1 MEDLYRCPPMVRIR
15 FGSSAE
21 LVYLPLSHSAVVA
34 NKADVHAAT
43 FCGSFKLLGEHLSQ
57 LSQGLDATDVPL
69 PDLAALAQRGL
80 LLSRRELFGHI
91 DAFQAEAPRQLDWFA
106 IPTRSRPAE
115 LERAVRSYASNFAR
129 FGRRPKILIAD
140 DSPLVDQAGTAR
152 AAKAGLQS
160 AGSGL
165 TCWYAGHSEKRRLVD
180 LLTEGGD
187 IPRGVVE
194 FGLCPSGDL
203 PKMGAN
209 RNAIQMYTAGQMVL
223 AADDDTICQPCFAP
237 GGSDMDCLRLGSEID
252 PTEFWFFPDHEAA
265 VAAARFSDFD
275 IASRHE
281 KLLGRPVCSVLCD
294 AAPGSGLDLGPVCNH
309 LLSSLWS
316 GQGRIAV
323 TTSGSV
329 GDSGMHSTR
338 GLRFHEGRGTRQRL
352 TASESDYRMAMR
364 SRPVI
369 RQAPC
374 TTICHG
380 SPFCTMFVGFDNRQL
395 LPPFLPVCRNE
406 DGVFACVLG
415 GCLPDG
421 YFGYLPWSLVH
432 APPGCR
438 EYDLGIETRI
448 SELINV
454 CISRW
459 NPPNTTRAEKRLQSL
474 GRHLVELGSAPRDEF
489 REMALFACWGL
500 ASFRVAKAEAL
511 LNGFAYSPSYWAE
524 DVVNEIQDITAA
536 ATKPDFALPS
546 DLPGGDGP
554 EDLLARA
561 QGVVRQ
567 YGELLCWWPAM
578 VERAAELSANDR
590 LPGSRI

>member
-1 MEDLYRCPPMVRIR
+1 MMR
-15 FGSSAE
+15 FPLGGSTE
-21 LVYLPLSHSAVVA
+21 VVYLPLRRSAHVLNPAEANTASFCSHFGEAS
-34 NKADVHAAT
+34 
-43 FCGSFKLLGEHLSQ
+43 EHLARYQ
-57 LSQGLDATDVPL
+57 QAVPASAAAS
-69 PDLAALAQRGL
+69 PDLAELAERGL
-80 LLSRRELFGHI
+80 LLSSGELLNRVE
-91 DAFQAEAPRQLDWFA
+91 AFPVEAPRQLDWFA
-106 IPTRSRPAE
+106 IPTRNRPAA
-115 LERAVRSYASNFAR
+115 LERAVCSYASNFAR
-129 FGRRPKILIAD
+129 FGRKPKILIAD
-140 DSPLVDQAGTAR
+140 DSSLDDQAGTAR

-160 AGSGL
+160 AGSDL
-165 TCWYAGHSEKRRLVD
+165 TCWYAGHNEKRRLVD
-180 LLTEGGD
+180 LLTEGGG
-187 IPRGVVE
+187 IPRSVVE
-194 FGLCPSGDL
+194 FGLCPDGDL

-275 IASRHE
+275 IADRHE
-281 KLLGRPVCSVLCD
+281 QLLGRPVCSVLCD

-316 GQGRIAV
+316 GQARIAV
-323 TTSGSV
+323 TASGSV

-338 GLRFHEGRGTRQRL
+338 GLRYHEGRGTRQRL

-369 RQAPC
+369 RQVPC

-380 SPFCTMFVGFDNRQL
+380 SPFCTMFAGFDNRQL

-406 DGVFACVLG
+406 DGVFACVLS
-415 GCLPDG
+415 GCLPGG

-432 APPGCR
+432 APAGCR
-438 EYDLGIETRI
+438 EYDGGIDTRI
-448 SELINV
+448 SELVNV

-459 NPPNTTRAEKRLQSL
+459 NPPSTAYAEKRLQSL
-474 GRHLVELGSAPRDEF
+474 GRCLVELASAPPDEF
-489 REMALFACWGL
+489 RETVLFASWDM

-511 LNGFAYSPSYWAE
+511 LNAFAYSPSYWAE
-524 DVVNEIQDITAA
+524 DVVNEIQNIAA
-536 ATKPDFALPS
+536 AVTKPDFALPS
-546 DLPGGDGP
+546 DLPGGDGR
-554 EDLLARA
+554 EDPLARA
-561 QGVVRQ
+561 QNIVRQ

-578 VERAAELSANDR
+578 VERATELSANDH
-590 LPGSRI
+590 LPASRI